1 MFVGDEGRIMIIY
14 DKRGWMW
21 KGDVRN
27 VVENQIFLEVV
38 KNMLMVFNCL
48 ENILLN

>member
-27 VVENQIFLEVV
+27 VAEN
-38 KNMLMVFNCL
+38 
-48 ENILLN
+48 